1 MEDTADSGER
11 RHPQTLC
18 EVVEVA
24 EKEEVMGSKS
34 DEILELEMTCP
45 YCATPM
51 PAAVIFNA
59 GPSTHTCPAC
69 GEEFEVEVRQ
79 VVRRK

>member
-1 MEDTADSGER
+1 
-11 RHPQTLC
+11 
-18 EVVEVA
+18 
-24 EKEEVMGSKS
+24 MGSKS